1 MNERVLS
8 SIINTTRLRILREV
22 AACGTITAAAKAL
35 YMTQPAVSQ
44 QIAALEREVGVPL
57 LERTTRSMRLTDA
70 GMKLVRHADIILAD
84 CEVALADVRNAAET
98 ITGTVRMSVFRI
110 AEGSVAFS
118 ALVRLREDYP
128 ELDVLT
134 RDMAAD
140 AAILALKAGTI
151 DIALA
156 HEWDVEPLAPDS
168 GVERY
173 ELLAEPLVVLLPTG
187 HPLADGPVRL
197 RDLRDECW
205 CASEDSYVRGIVAR
219 IAESIDLDMRIVFES
234 EDFRAIGSAVEVGL
248 GIALAPAMTDL
259 RGLDLA
265 VQPLVEPTLIRTVF
279 AAVRRGSAN
288 TPAIRAVLEALT
300 DAADAASER
309 P

>member
-1 MNERVLS
+1 
-8 SIINTTRLRILREV
+8 
-22 AACGTITAAAKAL
+22 
-35 YMTQPAVSQ
+35 
-44 QIAALEREVGVPL
+44 
-57 LERTTRSMRLTDA
+57 
-70 GMKLVRHADIILAD
+70 
-84 CEVALADVRNAAET
+84 
-98 ITGTVRMSVFRI
+98 
-110 AEGSVAFS
+110 
-118 ALVRLREDYP
+118 
-128 ELDVLT
+128 
-134 RDMAAD
+134 
-140 AAILALKAGTI
+140 
-151 DIALA
+151 
-156 HEWDVEPLAPDS
+156 
-168 GVERY
+168 
-173 ELLAEPLVVLLPTG
+173 VLLPTG